1 MKIRE
6 NRTRRLRTTKVM
18 EGMLKSKEKRYEF
31 IRFCVVGVVASGL
44 HYGAYYLLQTKI
56 DVNVAYTVGYLIS
69 LICNFFLTSYLTFHS
84 SPSIRKALG
93 FGGSH
98 LINYLIHLSFLN
110 LFLYLGISKVLAPV
124 LVLAIAVP
132 INFILLRWVFKHKN
146 K

>member
-1 MKIRE
+1 
-6 NRTRRLRTTKVM
+6 M
-18 EGMLKSKEKRYEF
+18 EGMLKSREKRYEF
-31 IRFCVVGVVASGL
+31 IRFCVVGVLASGL
-44 HYGAYYLLQTKI
+44 HYGVYYLLQTRI
-56 DVNVAYTVGYLIS
+56 NVNVAYTVGYLIS

-98 LINYLIHLSFLN
+98 LVNYFIHLSFLN

>member
-1 MKIRE
+1 
-6 NRTRRLRTTKVM
+6 
-18 EGMLKSKEKRYEF
+18 MLKSKEKRYEF

-44 HYGAYYLLQTKI
+44 HYGVYYLLQTKI

-98 LINYLIHLSFLN
+98 LINLIHLSFLN

>member
-1 MKIRE
+1 
-6 NRTRRLRTTKVM
+6 
-18 EGMLKSKEKRYEF
+18 MLKSKEKRYEF

-44 HYGAYYLLQTKI
+44 HYGVYYLLQTKI

-110 LFLYLGISKVLAPV
+110 FKGIGSCFSFGYCSSDKFYITSLG
-124 LVLAIAVP
+124 
-132 INFILLRWVFKHKN
+132 F
-146 K
+146 

>member
-1 MKIRE
+1 MKIRR
-6 NRTRRLRTTKVM
+6 NRTRRLHTTKVM

-44 HYGAYYLLQTKI
+44 HYGVYYLLQTKI

-98 LINYLIHLSFLN
+98 LINYLIYLSFLN

>member
-1 MKIRE
+1 MKIRK

-31 IRFCVVGVVASGL
+31 IRFCVVGVLASGL
-44 HYGAYYLLQTKI
+44 HYGVYYLLQTRI
-56 DVNVAYTVGYLIS
+56 NVNVAYTVGYLIS

-98 LINYLIHLSFLN
+98 LINYLIHLFFLN